1 MAEEGTTVLGEGGGE
16 EQGPSHV
23 SRPANTFEEYM
34 ESMKGIEDSR
44 AEMRID
50 DDEANPQIE
59 VG

>member
-1 MAEEGTTVLGEGGGE
+1 MTEEETIVIGEGGGE

-23 SRPANTFEEYM
+23 SRPTSTFEEYM
-34 ESMKGIEDSR
+34 ESMKSMDDSQL
-44 AEMRID
+44 RID